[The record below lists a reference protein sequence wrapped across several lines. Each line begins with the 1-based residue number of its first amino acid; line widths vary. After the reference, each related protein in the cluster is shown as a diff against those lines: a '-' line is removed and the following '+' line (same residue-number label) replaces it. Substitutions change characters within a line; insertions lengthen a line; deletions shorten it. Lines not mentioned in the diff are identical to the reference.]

1 MPASLCASWW
11 GGKRMKLACSRE
23 ILRFPSWE
31 LDSCV
36 SICSKRSS
44 LLLEL
49 FSPLQNRITLL
60 PAFSK
65 TRLTAIHLS
74 KCFFLGVAG
83 AICLA
88 PFSRTFPSDFFPQW
102 PMPFQFASAASH
114 RCETANCSLCKIR
127 RLFVIQLEV
136 LRLWMRGETAASLRL
151 CLHIVWRQAG
161 VLPAC
166 ALNWPGVSEIQV
178 DGMMWSNKSC
188 WGHSVCYWAESCV
201 GVVLGV
207 RASV

>member
-1 MPASLCASWW
+1 MSLFAAKDQVCRWSCSPHCRIESLCYLHFPRQDWLLYIWAS
-11 GGKRMKLACSRE
+11 
-23 ILRFPSWE
+23 
-31 LDSCV
+31 V
-36 SICSKRSS
+36 
-44 LLLEL
+44 
-49 FSPLQNRITLL
+49 
-60 PAFSK
+60 
-65 TRLTAIHLS
+65 
-74 KCFFLGVAG
+74 FFLGVAG

-166 ALNWPGVSEIQV
+166 ALNWPGVNKIQV
-178 DGMMWSNKSC
+178 KGMMWSNKSR